1 MLKNYRTVYLEKQAS
16 HKKYLLEL
24 MKIWEDGI
32 RGEAATDAAKDV
44 SSAISIRV
52 MQSVEL
58 IPIQSLEMTIFTD

>member
-1 MLKNYRTVYLEKQAS
+1 MLKNYRTVYSEKQAS
-16 HKKYLLEL
+16 YKKYLLEL